1 MPISQLTSAD
11 ANLAVNQQSADG
23 ANSNFDAL
31 IDLLASD
38 DIAVA
43 DSYSS
48 HSPHHTVQLRD
59 ASGKLAFDKIRL
71 MFATQNL
78 GPDRIDNK
86 SPDTRSD
93 THHSRAQHENDIQD
107 VFSKSGLSR
116 SVSPSSQSSERGWQ
130 GSRLTSAGSS
140 VPLDQTIQST
150 GTQTQ
155 HSASSTHT
163 SHSSSPNELVHIG
176 SDEQIFLSRD
186 EPNAQNTTVSPVPCD
201 EMPLPHQG
209 GFIEK
214 ATRRPTDI
222 TVPLTEHAGR
232 VQDLTKPLEFEQ
244 INVALSRATSE
255 IDTLRERYEKLRAL
269 VTERLSPLNGLQ
281 TGKPS
286 AQPSGNHDIPSS
298 QAQGSDIQRGFESGH
313 LEEISSL
320 SEYEAKNILTGLVTS
335 LRLSPRSITT
345 LVSRFLD
352 EGPVYPHP
360 SSVDDIRSSMEFL
373 ARIDELVWKRS
384 VPVDGDGPDLL
395 YSRANTDALIE
406 RLALWEKTIRGH
418 HKGYIEQLVIAPRKR
433 TESHSRF
440 HGW

>member
-11 ANLAVNQQSADG
+11 ANLAVNQQSADD

-140 VPLDQTIQST
+140 APLDQTIQST
-150 GTQTQ
+150 D
-155 HSASSTHT
+155 
-163 SHSSSPNELVHIG
+163 ELVHIG
-176 SDEQIFLSRD
+176 SDEHIFLSRD

-214 ATRRPTDI
+214 ATTRPTDI

-352 EGPVYPHP
+352 KDPVYPHP

-418 HKGYIEQLVIAPRKR
+418 HKG
-433 TESHSRF
+433 
-440 HGW
+440 